1 MNNSYGV
8 KIRVISLRSCVNAD
22 ECQLH
27 STSFSPIILD
37 FFFHK
42 FIISIHYPRQPHA
55 SIWSYPA
62 PTLSTFYTADLFQ
75 VVHLS
80 AYRLSTKLQFV
91 WGSFKKIFFKLVESL
106 LSCFKKKKKKNQTF
120 EMICASYLLS
130 LCASSLC
137 VGHPSLC
144 LSYGGRSLFLH
155 SLCICIVLH
164 HWWKEDLFRT
174 VTLSSIYIHT

>member
-80 AYRLSTKLQFV
+80 AYSLSTKLQFV

-106 LSCFKKKKKKNQTF
+106 LSCLKKRKEKSNLRDDLCLVSSF
-120 EMICASYLLS
+120 SLCLLS
-130 LCASSLC
+130 LCRSSF
-137 VGHPSLC
+137 SL
-144 LSYGGRSLFLH
+144 LVLWRS
-155 SLCICIVLH
+155 
-164 HWWKEDLFRT
+164 
-174 VTLSSIYIHT
+174 